1 MRQKWMVVRDTLIV
15 LSMQIVFRTVMIMR
29 RMNY

>member
-1 MRQKWMVVRDTLIV
+1 VRQRWMVVRDTLIV